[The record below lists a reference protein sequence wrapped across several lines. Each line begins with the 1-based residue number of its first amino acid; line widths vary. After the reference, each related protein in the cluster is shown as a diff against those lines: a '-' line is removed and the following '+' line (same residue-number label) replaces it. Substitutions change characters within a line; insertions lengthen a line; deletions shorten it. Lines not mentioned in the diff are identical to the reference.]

1 MSDETSTETST
12 EVTPVT
18 ATPEAPAKVRQMSF
32 TVLEDGTIR
41 AEFGEGIEPLSL
53 NPALLPESIIAAW
66 VTEGAIARARGYGS
80 KLEGAGRTPAALRE
94 VTAKAFENLLAGIWK
109 IERSGSGVTEFTIE
123 IEAAHL
129 FRVMRDK
136 AVGKVY
142 EGTMADVSEN
152 WAKLTDDQK
161 KQVKALPRYQLAL
174 AEVKEKR
181 AAEKRAKLEAAVI
194 ADEGEGAVF

>member
-1 MSDETSTETST
+1 MSDETSTAP
-12 EVTPVT
+12 EVV
-18 ATPEAPAKVRQMSF
+18 ATEAPAKVRQMSF
-32 TVLEDGTIR
+32 TTLEDGTIR
-41 AEFGEGIEPLSL
+41 AEFGEGLEPLFL
-53 NPALLPESIIAAW
+53 NPALLPESIITAC
-66 VTEGAIARARGYGS
+66 VTEGAISRARGYNS
-80 KLEGAGRTPAALRE
+80 KLEGAARTPAALRE
-94 VTAKAFENLLAGIWK
+94 GTAKAFENLLAGLWK
-109 IERSGSGVTEFTIE
+109 IERSGTGIAEFTIE

-136 AVGKVY
+136 AAGKVY

-174 AEVKEKR
+174 SEVKEKR